1 MKLVLRGI
9 VKDTSTWIDISEA
22 EVLETATI
30 EELNEGAEEIREMI
44 AQSFKA
50 GTNGYL
56 KFGDAVINM
65 QAFAVIAVEV
75 K

>member
-9 VKDTSTWIDISEA
+9 VKDTSTWVDLA
-22 EVLETATI
+22 EVEALETATT
-30 EELNEGAEEIREMI
+30 EELNEGADEVRELI
-44 AQSFKA
+44 AKTFKE

-56 KFGDAVINM
+56 KLESCVINM
-65 QAFAVIAVEV
+65 QAFAVITVEV

>member
-9 VKDTSTWIDISEA
+9 VKDTSTWVDISEV

-30 EELNEGAEEIREMI
+30 EELNEGAKEIHEMI
-44 AQSFKA
+44 AQSFKD

-56 KFGDAVINM
+56 KLGHAVINM